1 MLNMLCRCFY
11 FWQEEENDS
20 DLERVS
26 SIQRPEVC
34 LDVTRSGMNMWVNK
48 RKEKYSRKIKF
59 IKAKML

>member
-34 LDVTRSGMNMWVNK
+34 LDVTRSGMNM
-48 RKEKYSRKIKF
+48 
-59 IKAKML
+59 